1 MHLCVSVW
9 LSLNVQWKLVLSLV
23 WMKSSAVVRTF
34 TQTSEN
40 TVDYYTTLR
49 TNPSHNSPRS
59 FWHRIY
65 KPDTFQ
71 LDSNPGFWS
80 FYDKNE
86 WFCSWTFQNTFNL
99 IPDHHRV
106 CSYLWFKKCFYEK
119 PAIFHANFWCYFC
132 SIGQYKGGMRQTKD
146 YWVRSV
152 AFLGSSHLTW
162 SGKKMSKTYSPVGVK
177 SWSGSS

>member
-1 MHLCVSVW
+1 
-9 LSLNVQWKLVLSLV
+9 
-23 WMKSSAVVRTF
+23 MKSSAVVRTF

-106 CSYLWFKKCFYEK
+106 CSYLYLKNVFMRNWPFFMLISDAISVALGNTREAWGRQKITGFVQLHFWVHHIWPGPGKKCQKRIPPLEWRADLV
-119 PAIFHANFWCYFC
+119 P
-132 SIGQYKGGMRQTKD
+132 
-146 YWVRSV
+146 VRLLAMCTASC
-152 AFLGSSHLTW
+152 L
-162 SGKKMSKTYSPVGVK
+162 VGCLCPLI
-177 SWSGSS
+177 